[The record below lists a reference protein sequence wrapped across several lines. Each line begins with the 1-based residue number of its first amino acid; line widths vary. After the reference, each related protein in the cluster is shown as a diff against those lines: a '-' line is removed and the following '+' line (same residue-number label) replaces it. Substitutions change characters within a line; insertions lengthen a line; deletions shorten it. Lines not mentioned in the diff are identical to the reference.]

1 MDLPTVT
8 KRNNKASY
16 SEKEL
21 SKLISSSSNEL
32 GAILTD
38 MTNLLPGLKEQ
49 MKKVEGII
57 ASLPK
62 DLDMGVSLLDLKA
75 QFLLSYDELLLV
87 YILMK
92 LDGADLKEHPLFESL
107 VRSRYGLCVRNDMQN
122 AAGEAGAAQVE
133 DEVVH

>member
-1 MDLPTVT
+1 M
-8 KRNNKASY
+8 A
-16 SEKEL
+16 
-21 SKLISSSSNEL
+21 
-32 GAILTD
+32 
-38 MTNLLPGLKEQ
+38 NLLPGLKEQ

-57 ASLPK
+57 VSLPK

-107 VRSRYGLCVRNDMQN
+107 VRSRYG
-122 AAGEAGAAQVE
+122 
-133 DEVVH
+133 H